1 MRLASQ
7 YLISITE
14 CSAGGIFNLQRGQLA
29 VADPVQ
35 PGHTSCHSA
44 HWMELLL
51 RFCGH
56 ESGLC
61 WGSTPVVSGDQRK
74 ILGTD
79 GRGKTFTPVPP
90 LNVLTMQLF
99 GDHGDCGANHGL
111 TPEQY
116 EARGI
121 D

>member
-1 MRLASQ
+1 
-7 YLISITE
+7 
-14 CSAGGIFNLQRGQLA
+14 
-29 VADPVQ
+29 
-35 PGHTSCHSA
+35 
-44 HWMELLL
+44 MELLL
-51 RFCGH
+51 RFCGY

-90 LNVLTMQLF
+90 LNVPTMQLF